1 MFLAYISLYLQHVCV
16 ENLMSCVVGF
26 FISQRTGYPVRSL
39 FTVCA
44 RLSTLDIG
52 VADLSDLSLVV

>member
-1 MFLAYISLYLQHVCV
+1 
-16 ENLMSCVVGF
+16 MSCVVGS

-39 FTVCA
+39 FTVSA

-52 VADLSDLSLVV
+52 AADLSDLSLVV